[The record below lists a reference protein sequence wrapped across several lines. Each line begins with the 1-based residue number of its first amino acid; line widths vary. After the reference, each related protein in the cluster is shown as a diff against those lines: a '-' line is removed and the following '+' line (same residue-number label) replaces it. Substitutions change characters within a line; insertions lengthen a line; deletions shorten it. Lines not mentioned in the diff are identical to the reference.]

1 MDGNIGLDVD
11 ISIRCFGEYSY
22 RLTNPTLFYTNVC
35 CNVEGDY
42 TREQIDS
49 QLKSE
54 LLPALQ
60 PAFAKISEMGVR
72 YSALPGHTTEIAAAL
87 NDVLSEKWADLRGV
101 EIVSFGINSV
111 KASEEDEAMI
121 KELQKNAVFRNA
133 NMAAAHLVGAQAQAM
148 QDAAKNQGGAF
159 TGFMVMNMVQQGGG
173 INAAQLFQ
181 MGAQQQAQAPQQSAP
196 VQPGANAWKCACGAV
211 NTVCIREGRA
221 IGHNTDGTG
230 FLDSLAGQG
239 FYPQGRTVLL
249 LGAGGAAKAV
259 GHALATAGAGRVIVC
274 ARRLERAAALAAQL
288 PGCGEGIVLAQDA
301 IQQAASACDLLV
313 NATPLGMAGSP
324 AFARLDF
331 LQAMPPHA
339 VVYDLVYHPRRTALL
354 EAAARQGLRTVG
366 GIDLLIRQAVRA
378 FTFFTGETPDTAA
391 LYAALREPLGL
402 A

>member
-1 MDGNIGLDVD
+1 MKQLFVIGDPVAHSLSPLLHQAMLDQT
-11 ISIRCFGEYSY
+11 GAAY
-22 RLTNPTLFYTNVC
+22 RYDVRTVRP
-35 CNVEGDY
+35 E
-42 TREQIDS
+42 E
-49 QLKSE
+49 
-54 LLPALQ
+54 LPA
-60 PAFAKISEMGVR
+60 FVRWAKDGGCAGFNVTMPHKEAI
-72 YSALPGHTTEIAAAL
+72 LPLLDEVDATAA
-87 NDVLSEKWADLRGV
+87 S
-101 EIVSFGINSV
+101 
-111 KASEEDEAMI
+111 
-121 KELQKNAVFRNA
+121 
-133 NMAAAHLVGAQAQAM
+133 
-148 QDAAKNQGGAF
+148 
-159 TGFMVMNMVQQGGG
+159 
-173 INAAQLFQ
+173 
-181 MGAQQQAQAPQQSAP
+181 
-196 VQPGANAWKCACGAV
+196 CGAV

-259 GHALATAGAGRVIVC
+259 GHALATAGAGRIIVC

-339 VVYDLVYHPRRTALL
+339 VVYDLVYHPRRTVLL

-391 LYAALREPLGL
+391 LYDALREPLGL

>member
-1 MDGNIGLDVD
+1 MKQLFVIGDPVAHSLSPLLHQAMIDQTGAAYRYDV
-11 ISIRCFGEYSY
+11 RTVRPE
-22 RLTNPTLFYTNVC
+22 
-35 CNVEGDY
+35 E
-42 TREQIDS
+42 
-49 QLKSE
+49 
-54 LLPALQ
+54 LPA
-60 PAFAKISEMGVR
+60 FVRWAKDGGCAGFNVTMPHKEAI
-72 YSALPGHTTEIAAAL
+72 LPLLDEVDTTAA
-87 NDVLSEKWADLRGV
+87 S
-101 EIVSFGINSV
+101 
-111 KASEEDEAMI
+111 
-121 KELQKNAVFRNA
+121 
-133 NMAAAHLVGAQAQAM
+133 
-148 QDAAKNQGGAF
+148 
-159 TGFMVMNMVQQGGG
+159 
-173 INAAQLFQ
+173 
-181 MGAQQQAQAPQQSAP
+181 
-196 VQPGANAWKCACGAV
+196 CGAV

-259 GHALATAGAGRVIVC
+259 GHALATAGAGRIIVC

-288 PGCGEGIVLAQDA
+288 PGCEEGIVLAQDA
-301 IQQAASACDLLV
+301 LQQAATACDLLV

>member
-1 MDGNIGLDVD
+1 MKQLFVIGDPVAHSLSPLLHQAMIDQTGAAYRYDV
-11 ISIRCFGEYSY
+11 RTVRPE
-22 RLTNPTLFYTNVC
+22 
-35 CNVEGDY
+35 E
-42 TREQIDS
+42 
-49 QLKSE
+49 
-54 LLPALQ
+54 LPA
-60 PAFAKISEMGVR
+60 FVRWAKDGGCAGFNVTMPHKEAI
-72 YSALPGHTTEIAAAL
+72 LPLLDEVDTTAA
-87 NDVLSEKWADLRGV
+87 S
-101 EIVSFGINSV
+101 
-111 KASEEDEAMI
+111 
-121 KELQKNAVFRNA
+121 
-133 NMAAAHLVGAQAQAM
+133 
-148 QDAAKNQGGAF
+148 
-159 TGFMVMNMVQQGGG
+159 
-173 INAAQLFQ
+173 
-181 MGAQQQAQAPQQSAP
+181 
-196 VQPGANAWKCACGAV
+196 CGAV

-259 GHALATAGAGRVIVC
+259 GHALAAAGAGRIIVC

>member
-1 MDGNIGLDVD
+1 MKQLYVIGDPVAHSLSPLLHQTMIDQTGAAYRYDV
-11 ISIRCFGEYSY
+11 RTVRPE
-22 RLTNPTLFYTNVC
+22 
-35 CNVEGDY
+35 E
-42 TREQIDS
+42 
-49 QLKSE
+49 
-54 LLPALQ
+54 LPA
-60 PAFAKISEMGVR
+60 FVRWAKDGGCAGFNVTMPHKEAI
-72 YSALPGHTTEIAAAL
+72 LPLLDEVDATAA
-87 NDVLSEKWADLRGV
+87 S
-101 EIVSFGINSV
+101 
-111 KASEEDEAMI
+111 
-121 KELQKNAVFRNA
+121 
-133 NMAAAHLVGAQAQAM
+133 
-148 QDAAKNQGGAF
+148 
-159 TGFMVMNMVQQGGG
+159 
-173 INAAQLFQ
+173 
-181 MGAQQQAQAPQQSAP
+181 
-196 VQPGANAWKCACGAV
+196 CGAV

-230 FLDSLAGQG
+230 FLDSLAGQA

-259 GHALATAGAGRVIVC
+259 GHAMAAAGAGRIIVC

-301 IQQAASACDLLV
+301 IQQAAAACDLLV

-354 EAAARQGLRTVG
+354 EAAARQGLRAVG

>member
-1 MDGNIGLDVD
+1 MKQLFVIGDPVAHSLSPLLHQAMIDQTGAAYRYDV
-11 ISIRCFGEYSY
+11 RTVRPE
-22 RLTNPTLFYTNVC
+22 
-35 CNVEGDY
+35 E
-42 TREQIDS
+42 
-49 QLKSE
+49 
-54 LLPALQ
+54 LPA
-60 PAFAKISEMGVR
+60 FVRWAKDGGCAGFNVTMPHKEAI
-72 YSALPGHTTEIAAAL
+72 LPLLDEVDTTAA
-87 NDVLSEKWADLRGV
+87 S
-101 EIVSFGINSV
+101 
-111 KASEEDEAMI
+111 
-121 KELQKNAVFRNA
+121 
-133 NMAAAHLVGAQAQAM
+133 
-148 QDAAKNQGGAF
+148 
-159 TGFMVMNMVQQGGG
+159 
-173 INAAQLFQ
+173 
-181 MGAQQQAQAPQQSAP
+181 
-196 VQPGANAWKCACGAV
+196 CGAV

-391 LYAALREPLGL
+391 LYDALREPLGL

>member
-1 MDGNIGLDVD
+1 MPMKQLFVIGDPVAHSLSPLLHQTMIDQTGTAYRYDV
-11 ISIRCFGEYSY
+11 RTVRPE
-22 RLTNPTLFYTNVC
+22 
-35 CNVEGDY
+35 E
-42 TREQIDS
+42 
-49 QLKSE
+49 
-54 LLPALQ
+54 LPA
-60 PAFAKISEMGVR
+60 FVRWAKDGGCAGFNVTMPHKEAI
-72 YSALPGHTTEIAAAL
+72 LPLLDEVDATAA
-87 NDVLSEKWADLRGV
+87 S
-101 EIVSFGINSV
+101 
-111 KASEEDEAMI
+111 
-121 KELQKNAVFRNA
+121 
-133 NMAAAHLVGAQAQAM
+133 
-148 QDAAKNQGGAF
+148 
-159 TGFMVMNMVQQGGG
+159 
-173 INAAQLFQ
+173 
-181 MGAQQQAQAPQQSAP
+181 
-196 VQPGANAWKCACGAV
+196 CGAV
-211 NTVCIREGRA
+211 NTVCTREGRA

-259 GHALATAGAGRVIVC
+259 GHALATAGAGRIIVC

-391 LYAALREPLGL
+391 LYAALREPLDL

>member
-1 MDGNIGLDVD
+1 MKQLFVIGDPVAHSLSPLLHQAMLDQT
-11 ISIRCFGEYSY
+11 GAAY
-22 RLTNPTLFYTNVC
+22 RYDVRTVRP
-35 CNVEGDY
+35 E
-42 TREQIDS
+42 E
-49 QLKSE
+49 
-54 LLPALQ
+54 LPA
-60 PAFAKISEMGVR
+60 FVRWAKDGGCAGFNVTMPHKEAI
-72 YSALPGHTTEIAAAL
+72 LPLLDEVDTTAA
-87 NDVLSEKWADLRGV
+87 S
-101 EIVSFGINSV
+101 
-111 KASEEDEAMI
+111 
-121 KELQKNAVFRNA
+121 
-133 NMAAAHLVGAQAQAM
+133 
-148 QDAAKNQGGAF
+148 
-159 TGFMVMNMVQQGGG
+159 
-173 INAAQLFQ
+173 
-181 MGAQQQAQAPQQSAP
+181 
-196 VQPGANAWKCACGAV
+196 CGAV

-239 FYPQGRTVLL
+239 FYPQDRTVLL

-301 IQQAASACDLLV
+301 IQQAAASCDLLV

>member
-1 MDGNIGLDVD
+1 MKQLFVIGDPVAHSLSPLLHQAMIDQTSAAYRYDV
-11 ISIRCFGEYSY
+11 RTVRPE
-22 RLTNPTLFYTNVC
+22 
-35 CNVEGDY
+35 E
-42 TREQIDS
+42 
-49 QLKSE
+49 
-54 LLPALQ
+54 LPA
-60 PAFAKISEMGVR
+60 FVRWAKDGGCAGFNVTMPHKEAI
-72 YSALPGHTTEIAAAL
+72 LPLLDEVDTTAA
-87 NDVLSEKWADLRGV
+87 S
-101 EIVSFGINSV
+101 
-111 KASEEDEAMI
+111 
-121 KELQKNAVFRNA
+121 
-133 NMAAAHLVGAQAQAM
+133 
-148 QDAAKNQGGAF
+148 
-159 TGFMVMNMVQQGGG
+159 
-173 INAAQLFQ
+173 
-181 MGAQQQAQAPQQSAP
+181 
-196 VQPGANAWKCACGAV
+196 CGAV

-259 GHALATAGAGRVIVC
+259 GHALAAAGAGRIIVC

-301 IQQAASACDLLV
+301 MQRAAAACDLLV

-378 FTFFTGETPDTAA
+378 FTFFTGETPDTAS
-391 LYAALREPLGL
+391 LYATLREPLGL
-402 A
+402 E

>member
-1 MDGNIGLDVD
+1 MKQLFVIGDPVAHSLSPLLHQTMIDQTGTAYRYDV
-11 ISIRCFGEYSY
+11 RTVRPE
-22 RLTNPTLFYTNVC
+22 
-35 CNVEGDY
+35 E
-42 TREQIDS
+42 
-49 QLKSE
+49 
-54 LLPALQ
+54 LPA
-60 PAFAKISEMGVR
+60 FVRWAKDGGCAGFNVTMPHKEAI
-72 YSALPGHTTEIAAAL
+72 LPLLDEVDTTAA
-87 NDVLSEKWADLRGV
+87 S
-101 EIVSFGINSV
+101 
-111 KASEEDEAMI
+111 
-121 KELQKNAVFRNA
+121 
-133 NMAAAHLVGAQAQAM
+133 
-148 QDAAKNQGGAF
+148 
-159 TGFMVMNMVQQGGG
+159 
-173 INAAQLFQ
+173 
-181 MGAQQQAQAPQQSAP
+181 
-196 VQPGANAWKCACGAV
+196 CGAV

-259 GHALATAGAGRVIVC
+259 GHALATAGAGRIIVC

-391 LYAALREPLGL
+391 LYDALREPLGL

>member
-1 MDGNIGLDVD
+1 MKQLFVIGDPVAHSLSPLLHQTMIDQTGAAYRYDV
-11 ISIRCFGEYSY
+11 RTVRPE
-22 RLTNPTLFYTNVC
+22 
-35 CNVEGDY
+35 E
-42 TREQIDS
+42 
-49 QLKSE
+49 
-54 LLPALQ
+54 LPA
-60 PAFAKISEMGVR
+60 FVRWAKDGGCAGFNVTMPHKEAI
-72 YSALPGHTTEIAAAL
+72 LPLLDEVDTTAA
-87 NDVLSEKWADLRGV
+87 S
-101 EIVSFGINSV
+101 
-111 KASEEDEAMI
+111 
-121 KELQKNAVFRNA
+121 
-133 NMAAAHLVGAQAQAM
+133 
-148 QDAAKNQGGAF
+148 
-159 TGFMVMNMVQQGGG
+159 
-173 INAAQLFQ
+173 
-181 MGAQQQAQAPQQSAP
+181 
-196 VQPGANAWKCACGAV
+196 CGAV

-259 GHALATAGAGRVIVC
+259 GHALATAGAGRIIVC

-301 IQQAASACDLLV
+301 IQQAAAACDLLV

-391 LYAALREPLGL
+391 LYDALREPLGL
-402 A
+402 E

>member
-1 MDGNIGLDVD
+1 MKQLFVIGDPVAHSLSPLLHQAMIDQTGAAYRYDV
-11 ISIRCFGEYSY
+11 RTVRPE
-22 RLTNPTLFYTNVC
+22 
-35 CNVEGDY
+35 E
-42 TREQIDS
+42 
-49 QLKSE
+49 
-54 LLPALQ
+54 LPA
-60 PAFAKISEMGVR
+60 FVRWAKDGGCAGFNVTMPHKEAI
-72 YSALPGHTTEIAAAL
+72 LPLLDEVDTTAA
-87 NDVLSEKWADLRGV
+87 S
-101 EIVSFGINSV
+101 
-111 KASEEDEAMI
+111 
-121 KELQKNAVFRNA
+121 
-133 NMAAAHLVGAQAQAM
+133 
-148 QDAAKNQGGAF
+148 
-159 TGFMVMNMVQQGGG
+159 
-173 INAAQLFQ
+173 
-181 MGAQQQAQAPQQSAP
+181 
-196 VQPGANAWKCACGAV
+196 CGAV

-259 GHALATAGAGRVIVC
+259 GHALAAAGAGRIIVC
-274 ARRLERAAALAAQL
+274 ARRLERVAALAAQL

-301 IQQAASACDLLV
+301 IQQAAAACDLLV

-391 LYAALREPLGL
+391 LYDALREPLGL

>member
-1 MDGNIGLDVD
+1 MKQLFVIGDPVAHSLSPLLHQAMIDQTGAAYRYDV
-11 ISIRCFGEYSY
+11 RTVRPE
-22 RLTNPTLFYTNVC
+22 
-35 CNVEGDY
+35 E
-42 TREQIDS
+42 
-49 QLKSE
+49 
-54 LLPALQ
+54 LPA
-60 PAFAKISEMGVR
+60 FVRWAKDGGCAGFNVTMPHKEAI
-72 YSALPGHTTEIAAAL
+72 LPLLDEVDATAA
-87 NDVLSEKWADLRGV
+87 S
-101 EIVSFGINSV
+101 
-111 KASEEDEAMI
+111 
-121 KELQKNAVFRNA
+121 
-133 NMAAAHLVGAQAQAM
+133 
-148 QDAAKNQGGAF
+148 
-159 TGFMVMNMVQQGGG
+159 
-173 INAAQLFQ
+173 
-181 MGAQQQAQAPQQSAP
+181 
-196 VQPGANAWKCACGAV
+196 CGAV

-259 GHALATAGAGRVIVC
+259 GHALATAGAGRIIVC

-391 LYAALREPLGL
+391 LYDALREPLGL

>member
-1 MDGNIGLDVD
+1 MKQLFVIGDPVAHSL
-11 ISIRCFGEYSY
+11 S
-22 RLTNPTLFYTNVC
+22 P
-35 CNVEGDY
+35 
-42 TREQIDS
+42 
-49 QLKSE
+49 
-54 LLPALQ
+54 LL
-60 PAFAKISEMGVR
+60 
-72 YSALPGHTTEIAAAL
+72 H
-87 NDVLSEKWADLRGV
+87 
-101 EIVSFGINSV
+101 
-111 KASEEDEAMI
+111 
-121 KELQKNAVFRNA
+121 
-133 NMAAAHLVGAQAQAM
+133 QAM
-148 QDAAKNQGGAF
+148 LDQTGAAYRYDVRTVRPEELSAFVRWAKDAGCA
-159 TGFMVMNMVQQGGG
+159 GFNVTMPHKEAILPLLDEVDTTV
-173 INAAQLFQ
+173 A
-181 MGAQQQAQAPQQSAP
+181 S
-196 VQPGANAWKCACGAV
+196 CGAV

-259 GHALATAGAGRVIVC
+259 GHALAAAGAGRIIVC

-301 IQQAASACDLLV
+301 IQQAAAACDLLV

-402 A
+402 T

>member
-1 MDGNIGLDVD
+1 MKQLFVIGDPVAHSL
-11 ISIRCFGEYSY
+11 S
-22 RLTNPTLFYTNVC
+22 P
-35 CNVEGDY
+35 
-42 TREQIDS
+42 
-49 QLKSE
+49 
-54 LLPALQ
+54 LL
-60 PAFAKISEMGVR
+60 
-72 YSALPGHTTEIAAAL
+72 H
-87 NDVLSEKWADLRGV
+87 
-101 EIVSFGINSV
+101 
-111 KASEEDEAMI
+111 
-121 KELQKNAVFRNA
+121 
-133 NMAAAHLVGAQAQAM
+133 QAM
-148 QDAAKNQGGAF
+148 LDQTGAAYRYDVRTVRLEELSAFVRWAKDGGCAGFNVTMPHKEAILPLLDEVDA
-159 TGFMVMNMVQQGGG
+159 T
-173 INAAQLFQ
+173 AA
-181 MGAQQQAQAPQQSAP
+181 S
-196 VQPGANAWKCACGAV
+196 CGAV

-230 FLDSLAGQG
+230 FLDSLAEQD

-259 GHALATAGAGRVIVC
+259 GHALAAAGAGRIIVC
-274 ARRLERAAALAAQL
+274 ARRSERAAALAAQL

-301 IQQAASACDLLV
+301 IQQAAAACDLLV

-324 AFARLDF
+324 AFAGLDF

>member
-1 MDGNIGLDVD
+1 MKQLFVIGDPVAHSLSPLLHQAMLDQT
-11 ISIRCFGEYSY
+11 GAAY
-22 RLTNPTLFYTNVC
+22 RYDVRTVRP
-35 CNVEGDY
+35 E
-42 TREQIDS
+42 E
-49 QLKSE
+49 
-54 LLPALQ
+54 LPA
-60 PAFAKISEMGVR
+60 FVRWAKDGGCAGFNVTMPHKGAI
-72 YSALPGHTTEIAAAL
+72 LPLLDEVDTTAA
-87 NDVLSEKWADLRGV
+87 S
-101 EIVSFGINSV
+101 
-111 KASEEDEAMI
+111 
-121 KELQKNAVFRNA
+121 
-133 NMAAAHLVGAQAQAM
+133 
-148 QDAAKNQGGAF
+148 
-159 TGFMVMNMVQQGGG
+159 
-173 INAAQLFQ
+173 
-181 MGAQQQAQAPQQSAP
+181 
-196 VQPGANAWKCACGAV
+196 CGAV

-259 GHALATAGAGRVIVC
+259 GHALAAAGAGRVIVC

-301 IQQAASACDLLV
+301 IQQAAAACDLLV

-391 LYAALREPLGL
+391 LYAALHEPLGL

>member
-1 MDGNIGLDVD
+1 MKQLFVIGDPVVHSLSPLLHQAMIDQTGAAYRYDV
-11 ISIRCFGEYSY
+11 RTVRPE
-22 RLTNPTLFYTNVC
+22 
-35 CNVEGDY
+35 E
-42 TREQIDS
+42 
-49 QLKSE
+49 
-54 LLPALQ
+54 LPA
-60 PAFAKISEMGVR
+60 FVR
-72 YSALPGHTTEIAAAL
+72 WTKDGGCVGFNVTMPHKETILSLLDEVDATAA
-87 NDVLSEKWADLRGV
+87 S
-101 EIVSFGINSV
+101 
-111 KASEEDEAMI
+111 
-121 KELQKNAVFRNA
+121 
-133 NMAAAHLVGAQAQAM
+133 
-148 QDAAKNQGGAF
+148 
-159 TGFMVMNMVQQGGG
+159 
-173 INAAQLFQ
+173 
-181 MGAQQQAQAPQQSAP
+181 
-196 VQPGANAWKCACGAV
+196 CGAV

-259 GHALATAGAGRVIVC
+259 GHALAAAGAGRIIVC

-301 IQQAASACDLLV
+301 IQQAAAACDLLV

>member
-1 MDGNIGLDVD
+1 MTAGRLCVIGDPVGHSLSPLLHRAM
-11 ISIRCFGEYSY
+11 IAQTGA
-22 RLTNPTLFYTNVC
+22 PYT
-35 CNVEGDY
+35 Y
-42 TREQIDS
+42 
-49 QLKSE
+49 E
-54 LLPALQ
+54 LHPV
-60 PAFAKISEMGVR
+60 S
-72 YSALPGHTTEIAAAL
+72 AAAL
-87 NDVLSEKWADLRGV
+87 PEFV
-101 EIVSFGINSV
+101 
-111 KASEEDEAMI
+111 
-121 KELQKNAVFRNA
+121 
-133 NMAAAHLVGAQAQAM
+133 AAAKDGAWAGCNVTMPHKQTILPLL
-148 QDAAKNQGGAF
+148 DEVDGFAAD
-159 TGFMVMNMVQQGGG
+159 
-173 INAAQLFQ
+173 
-181 MGAQQQAQAPQQSAP
+181 
-196 VQPGANAWKCACGAV
+196 CGAV
-211 NTVCIREGRA
+211 NTVCFRDGRA
-221 IGHNTDGTG
+221 VGYNTDGVG
-230 FLDSLAGQG
+230 LVDSLRCRG
-239 FYPQGRTVLL
+239 FDPAGRTVLL

-259 GHALATAGAGRVIVC
+259 GHAMATAGAGRIIVC

-339 VVYDLVYHPRRTALL
+339 VVYDLVYHPRRTALM

>member
-1 MDGNIGLDVD
+1 MKQLFVIGDPVAHSLSPLLHQAMLDQT
-11 ISIRCFGEYSY
+11 GAAY
-22 RLTNPTLFYTNVC
+22 RYDVRTVRP
-35 CNVEGDY
+35 E
-42 TREQIDS
+42 E
-49 QLKSE
+49 
-54 LLPALQ
+54 LPA
-60 PAFAKISEMGVR
+60 FVRWAKDGGCAGFNVTMPHKEAI
-72 YSALPGHTTEIAAAL
+72 LPLLDEVDTTAA
-87 NDVLSEKWADLRGV
+87 S
-101 EIVSFGINSV
+101 
-111 KASEEDEAMI
+111 
-121 KELQKNAVFRNA
+121 
-133 NMAAAHLVGAQAQAM
+133 
-148 QDAAKNQGGAF
+148 
-159 TGFMVMNMVQQGGG
+159 
-173 INAAQLFQ
+173 
-181 MGAQQQAQAPQQSAP
+181 
-196 VQPGANAWKCACGAV
+196 CGAV
-211 NTVCIREGRA
+211 NTVCIRGGRA

-259 GHALATAGAGRVIVC
+259 GHALATAGAGRIIVC
-274 ARRLERAAALAAQL
+274 ARRMERAAALAAQL
-288 PGCGEGIVLAQDA
+288 PGCGEGIVLVQDA
-301 IQQAASACDLLV
+301 IHQAAAACDLLV

>member
-1 MDGNIGLDVD
+1 MKQLFVIGDPVAHSLSPLLHQTMIDQTGAAYRYDV
-11 ISIRCFGEYSY
+11 RTVRPE
-22 RLTNPTLFYTNVC
+22 
-35 CNVEGDY
+35 E
-42 TREQIDS
+42 
-49 QLKSE
+49 
-54 LLPALQ
+54 LPA
-60 PAFAKISEMGVR
+60 FVRWAKDGGCAGFNVTMPHKEAI
-72 YSALPGHTTEIAAAL
+72 LPLLDEVDATAA
-87 NDVLSEKWADLRGV
+87 S
-101 EIVSFGINSV
+101 
-111 KASEEDEAMI
+111 
-121 KELQKNAVFRNA
+121 
-133 NMAAAHLVGAQAQAM
+133 
-148 QDAAKNQGGAF
+148 
-159 TGFMVMNMVQQGGG
+159 
-173 INAAQLFQ
+173 
-181 MGAQQQAQAPQQSAP
+181 
-196 VQPGANAWKCACGAV
+196 CGAV

-259 GHALATAGAGRVIVC
+259 GHALAAAGAGRVIVC

-354 EAAARQGLRTVG
+354 EAAARQGLRAVG

-402 A
+402 E

>member
-1 MDGNIGLDVD
+1 MKQLFVIGDPVAHSLSPLLHQAMLDQT
-11 ISIRCFGEYSY
+11 GAAY
-22 RLTNPTLFYTNVC
+22 RYDVRTVRP
-35 CNVEGDY
+35 E
-42 TREQIDS
+42 E
-49 QLKSE
+49 
-54 LLPALQ
+54 LPA
-60 PAFAKISEMGVR
+60 FVRWAKDGGCAGFNVTMPHKEAI
-72 YSALPGHTTEIAAAL
+72 LPLLDEVDTTAA
-87 NDVLSEKWADLRGV
+87 S
-101 EIVSFGINSV
+101 
-111 KASEEDEAMI
+111 
-121 KELQKNAVFRNA
+121 
-133 NMAAAHLVGAQAQAM
+133 
-148 QDAAKNQGGAF
+148 
-159 TGFMVMNMVQQGGG
+159 
-173 INAAQLFQ
+173 
-181 MGAQQQAQAPQQSAP
+181 
-196 VQPGANAWKCACGAV
+196 CGAV

-259 GHALATAGAGRVIVC
+259 GHALATAGAGGIIVC

-301 IQQAASACDLLV
+301 IQQAAACDLLV
-313 NATPLGMAGSP
+313 NATPLGMVGSP

-378 FTFFTGETPDTAA
+378 FTFFTGEMPDTAA
-391 LYAALREPLGL
+391 LYDALREPLGL

>member
-1 MDGNIGLDVD
+1 MKQLFVIGDPVAHSLSPLLHQTMIDQTGAAYRYDV
-11 ISIRCFGEYSY
+11 RTVRPE
-22 RLTNPTLFYTNVC
+22 
-35 CNVEGDY
+35 E
-42 TREQIDS
+42 
-49 QLKSE
+49 
-54 LLPALQ
+54 LPA
-60 PAFAKISEMGVR
+60 FVRWAKDGGCAGFNVTMPHKEAI
-72 YSALPGHTTEIAAAL
+72 LPLLDEVDATAA
-87 NDVLSEKWADLRGV
+87 S
-101 EIVSFGINSV
+101 
-111 KASEEDEAMI
+111 
-121 KELQKNAVFRNA
+121 
-133 NMAAAHLVGAQAQAM
+133 
-148 QDAAKNQGGAF
+148 
-159 TGFMVMNMVQQGGG
+159 
-173 INAAQLFQ
+173 
-181 MGAQQQAQAPQQSAP
+181 
-196 VQPGANAWKCACGAV
+196 CGAV

-259 GHALATAGAGRVIVC
+259 GHALTAAGAGRIIVC

-301 IQQAASACDLLV
+301 IQRAAAACDLLV

-391 LYAALREPLGL
+391 LYDALREPLGL

>member
-1 MDGNIGLDVD
+1 MKQLFVIGDPVAHSLSPLLHQAMIDQTGAAYRYDV
-11 ISIRCFGEYSY
+11 RTVRPE
-22 RLTNPTLFYTNVC
+22 
-35 CNVEGDY
+35 E
-42 TREQIDS
+42 
-49 QLKSE
+49 
-54 LLPALQ
+54 LPA
-60 PAFAKISEMGVR
+60 FVRWAKDGGCAGFNVTMPHKEAI
-72 YSALPGHTTEIAAAL
+72 LPLLDEVDATAA
-87 NDVLSEKWADLRGV
+87 S
-101 EIVSFGINSV
+101 
-111 KASEEDEAMI
+111 
-121 KELQKNAVFRNA
+121 
-133 NMAAAHLVGAQAQAM
+133 
-148 QDAAKNQGGAF
+148 
-159 TGFMVMNMVQQGGG
+159 
-173 INAAQLFQ
+173 
-181 MGAQQQAQAPQQSAP
+181 
-196 VQPGANAWKCACGAV
+196 CGAV

-259 GHALATAGAGRVIVC
+259 GHALAAAGAGRIIVC

-301 IQQAASACDLLV
+301 IQQAAAACDLLV

-339 VVYDLVYHPRRTALL
+339 VVYDMVYHPRRTALL

-391 LYAALREPLGL
+391 LYDALREPLGL

>member
-1 MDGNIGLDVD
+1 MKQLFVIGDPVAHSLSPLLHQTMLDQT
-11 ISIRCFGEYSY
+11 GAAY
-22 RLTNPTLFYTNVC
+22 RYDVRTVRP
-35 CNVEGDY
+35 E
-42 TREQIDS
+42 E
-49 QLKSE
+49 
-54 LLPALQ
+54 LPA
-60 PAFAKISEMGVR
+60 FVRWAKDGGCAGFNVTMPHKEAICPLLDEVD
-72 YSALPGHTTEIAAAL
+72 TTAA
-87 NDVLSEKWADLRGV
+87 S
-101 EIVSFGINSV
+101 
-111 KASEEDEAMI
+111 
-121 KELQKNAVFRNA
+121 
-133 NMAAAHLVGAQAQAM
+133 
-148 QDAAKNQGGAF
+148 
-159 TGFMVMNMVQQGGG
+159 
-173 INAAQLFQ
+173 
-181 MGAQQQAQAPQQSAP
+181 
-196 VQPGANAWKCACGAV
+196 CGAV

-259 GHALATAGAGRVIVC
+259 GHALATAGAGRIIVC
-274 ARRLERAAALAAQL
+274 ARRLERAAALAEQL
-288 PGCGEGIVLAQDA
+288 PGCGERIVLAQDA
-301 IQQAASACDLLV
+301 IQQAAAACDLLV

-378 FTFFTGETPDTAA
+378 FTFFTGKTPDTAA

>member
-1 MDGNIGLDVD
+1 MKQLFVIGDPVAHSLSPLLHQTMIDQTGTAYRYDV
-11 ISIRCFGEYSY
+11 RTVRPKE
-22 RLTNPTLFYTNVC
+22 
-35 CNVEGDY
+35 
-42 TREQIDS
+42 
-49 QLKSE
+49 
-54 LLPALQ
+54 LPA
-60 PAFAKISEMGVR
+60 FVRWAKDGGCAGFNVTMPHKEAI
-72 YSALPGHTTEIAAAL
+72 LPLLDEVDATAA
-87 NDVLSEKWADLRGV
+87 S
-101 EIVSFGINSV
+101 
-111 KASEEDEAMI
+111 
-121 KELQKNAVFRNA
+121 
-133 NMAAAHLVGAQAQAM
+133 
-148 QDAAKNQGGAF
+148 
-159 TGFMVMNMVQQGGG
+159 
-173 INAAQLFQ
+173 
-181 MGAQQQAQAPQQSAP
+181 
-196 VQPGANAWKCACGAV
+196 CGAV

-221 IGHNTDGTG
+221 TGHNTDGTG

-259 GHALATAGAGRVIVC
+259 GHALAAAGAGRIIVC

-288 PGCGEGIVLAQDA
+288 PGCREGIMLAQDA

-354 EAAARQGLRTVG
+354 EAAARQGLRAVG

-391 LYAALREPLGL
+391 LYDALREPLGL

>member
-1 MDGNIGLDVD
+1 MKQLFVIGDPVAHSLSPLLHQTMIDQTGAAYRYDV
-11 ISIRCFGEYSY
+11 RTVRPE
-22 RLTNPTLFYTNVC
+22 
-35 CNVEGDY
+35 E
-42 TREQIDS
+42 
-49 QLKSE
+49 
-54 LLPALQ
+54 LPA
-60 PAFAKISEMGVR
+60 FVRCAKDGGCAGFNVTMPHKEAI
-72 YSALPGHTTEIAAAL
+72 LPLLDEVDTTAA
-87 NDVLSEKWADLRGV
+87 S
-101 EIVSFGINSV
+101 
-111 KASEEDEAMI
+111 
-121 KELQKNAVFRNA
+121 
-133 NMAAAHLVGAQAQAM
+133 
-148 QDAAKNQGGAF
+148 
-159 TGFMVMNMVQQGGG
+159 
-173 INAAQLFQ
+173 
-181 MGAQQQAQAPQQSAP
+181 
-196 VQPGANAWKCACGAV
+196 CGAV

-221 IGHNTDGTG
+221 TGHNTDGTG

-259 GHALATAGAGRVIVC
+259 GHALAAAGAGRIIVC

-301 IQQAASACDLLV
+301 IQQAAAACDLLV

-354 EAAARQGLRTVG
+354 EAAARQGLRTLG

-391 LYAALREPLGL
+391 LYDALREPLGL

>member
-1 MDGNIGLDVD
+1 MKQLFVIGDPVAHSLSPLLHQAMLDQT
-11 ISIRCFGEYSY
+11 GAAY
-22 RLTNPTLFYTNVC
+22 RYDVRTVRP
-35 CNVEGDY
+35 E
-42 TREQIDS
+42 E
-49 QLKSE
+49 
-54 LLPALQ
+54 LPA
-60 PAFAKISEMGVR
+60 FVRWAKDGGCAGFNVTMPHKEAI
-72 YSALPGHTTEIAAAL
+72 LPLLDEVDTTAA
-87 NDVLSEKWADLRGV
+87 S
-101 EIVSFGINSV
+101 
-111 KASEEDEAMI
+111 
-121 KELQKNAVFRNA
+121 
-133 NMAAAHLVGAQAQAM
+133 
-148 QDAAKNQGGAF
+148 
-159 TGFMVMNMVQQGGG
+159 
-173 INAAQLFQ
+173 
-181 MGAQQQAQAPQQSAP
+181 
-196 VQPGANAWKCACGAV
+196 CGAV

-259 GHALATAGAGRVIVC
+259 GHALATAGAGRIIVC
-274 ARRLERAAALAAQL
+274 ARRMERAAALAAQL

-301 IQQAASACDLLV
+301 IHQAAAACDLLV

-391 LYAALREPLGL
+391 LYAALHEPLGL

>member
-1 MDGNIGLDVD
+1 MKQLFVIGDPVAHSLSPLLHQAMIDQT
-11 ISIRCFGEYSY
+11 GAAY
-22 RLTNPTLFYTNVC
+22 RYAVRTVRP
-35 CNVEGDY
+35 E
-42 TREQIDS
+42 E
-49 QLKSE
+49 
-54 LLPALQ
+54 LPA
-60 PAFAKISEMGVR
+60 FVRWAKDGGCAGFNVTMPHKEAI
-72 YSALPGHTTEIAAAL
+72 LPLLDEVDATAA
-87 NDVLSEKWADLRGV
+87 S
-101 EIVSFGINSV
+101 
-111 KASEEDEAMI
+111 
-121 KELQKNAVFRNA
+121 
-133 NMAAAHLVGAQAQAM
+133 
-148 QDAAKNQGGAF
+148 
-159 TGFMVMNMVQQGGG
+159 
-173 INAAQLFQ
+173 
-181 MGAQQQAQAPQQSAP
+181 
-196 VQPGANAWKCACGAV
+196 CGAV

-259 GHALATAGAGRVIVC
+259 GHALAAAGAGRIIVC
-274 ARRLERAAALAAQL
+274 ARRLERTAALAAQL

-301 IQQAASACDLLV
+301 IQQAAAACDLLV

-324 AFARLDF
+324 AFAGLDF

-391 LYAALREPLGL
+391 LYAALRAPLGL
-402 A
+402 E

>member
-1 MDGNIGLDVD
+1 MKQLFVIGDPVAHSLSPLLHQAMIDQTGAAYRYDV
-11 ISIRCFGEYSY
+11 RTVRPE
-22 RLTNPTLFYTNVC
+22 
-35 CNVEGDY
+35 E
-42 TREQIDS
+42 
-49 QLKSE
+49 
-54 LLPALQ
+54 LPA
-60 PAFAKISEMGVR
+60 FVRWAKDGGCAGFNVTMPHKEAI
-72 YSALPGHTTEIAAAL
+72 LPLLDEVDTTAA
-87 NDVLSEKWADLRGV
+87 S
-101 EIVSFGINSV
+101 
-111 KASEEDEAMI
+111 
-121 KELQKNAVFRNA
+121 
-133 NMAAAHLVGAQAQAM
+133 
-148 QDAAKNQGGAF
+148 
-159 TGFMVMNMVQQGGG
+159 
-173 INAAQLFQ
+173 
-181 MGAQQQAQAPQQSAP
+181 
-196 VQPGANAWKCACGAV
+196 CGAV

-259 GHALATAGAGRVIVC
+259 GHALAAAGAGRVIVC

-301 IQQAASACDLLV
+301 IRQAAAACDLLV

-391 LYAALREPLGL
+391 LYDALREPLGL

>member
-1 MDGNIGLDVD
+1 MKQLYVIGDPVDHSLSPLLHGAMIAQTGVHYTYEVRRVQPRDLADFVAEAKAGGCAGFNVTMPHKEAILPLLD
-11 ISIRCFGEYSY
+11 
-22 RLTNPTLFYTNVC
+22 
-35 CNVEGDY
+35 
-42 TREQIDS
+42 
-49 QLKSE
+49 E
-54 LLPALQ
+54 LSP
-60 PAFAKISEMGVR
+60 
-72 YSALPGHTTEIAAAL
+72 AAA
-87 NDVLSEKWADLRGV
+87 
-101 EIVSFGINSV
+101 
-111 KASEEDEAMI
+111 
-121 KELQKNAVFRNA
+121 
-133 NMAAAHLVGAQAQAM
+133 
-148 QDAAKNQGGAF
+148 
-159 TGFMVMNMVQQGGG
+159 
-173 INAAQLFQ
+173 
-181 MGAQQQAQAPQQSAP
+181 
-196 VQPGANAWKCACGAV
+196 ACGAV

-259 GHALATAGAGRVIVC
+259 GHALAAAGAGRIIVC
-274 ARRLERAAALAAQL
+274 ARRLEHAAALAAQL

-301 IQQAASACDLLV
+301 IQQAAAACDLLV

-324 AFARLDF
+324 AFAGLDF

-391 LYAALREPLGL
+391 LYAALRAPLGL
-402 A
+402 E

>member
-1 MDGNIGLDVD
+1 MKQLFVIGDPVAHSLSPLLHQAMIDQTGAAYRYDV
-11 ISIRCFGEYSY
+11 RTVRPE
-22 RLTNPTLFYTNVC
+22 
-35 CNVEGDY
+35 E
-42 TREQIDS
+42 
-49 QLKSE
+49 
-54 LLPALQ
+54 LPA
-60 PAFAKISEMGVR
+60 FVRWAKDGGCAGFNVTMPHKEAI
-72 YSALPGHTTEIAAAL
+72 LPLLDEVDTTAA
-87 NDVLSEKWADLRGV
+87 S
-101 EIVSFGINSV
+101 
-111 KASEEDEAMI
+111 
-121 KELQKNAVFRNA
+121 
-133 NMAAAHLVGAQAQAM
+133 
-148 QDAAKNQGGAF
+148 
-159 TGFMVMNMVQQGGG
+159 
-173 INAAQLFQ
+173 
-181 MGAQQQAQAPQQSAP
+181 
-196 VQPGANAWKCACGAV
+196 CGAV

-259 GHALATAGAGRVIVC
+259 GHALATAGAGRIIVC

-391 LYAALREPLGL
+391 LYAALHEPLGL

>member
-1 MDGNIGLDVD
+1 MKQLFVIGDPVAHSLSPLLHQAMLDQT
-11 ISIRCFGEYSY
+11 GAAY
-22 RLTNPTLFYTNVC
+22 RYDVRTVRP
-35 CNVEGDY
+35 E
-42 TREQIDS
+42 E
-49 QLKSE
+49 
-54 LLPALQ
+54 LPA
-60 PAFAKISEMGVR
+60 FVRWAKDGGCAGFNVTMPHKEAI
-72 YSALPGHTTEIAAAL
+72 LPLLDEVDTTAA
-87 NDVLSEKWADLRGV
+87 S
-101 EIVSFGINSV
+101 
-111 KASEEDEAMI
+111 
-121 KELQKNAVFRNA
+121 
-133 NMAAAHLVGAQAQAM
+133 
-148 QDAAKNQGGAF
+148 
-159 TGFMVMNMVQQGGG
+159 
-173 INAAQLFQ
+173 
-181 MGAQQQAQAPQQSAP
+181 
-196 VQPGANAWKCACGAV
+196 CGAV

-230 FLDSLAGQG
+230 FLNSLAGQG

-259 GHALATAGAGRVIVC
+259 GHALAAAGAGRIIVC
-274 ARRLERAAALAAQL
+274 TRRLERAAALAAQL

-391 LYAALREPLGL
+391 LYAALHEPLGL